1 MQSLKAHLEP
11 KIDVVLVEK
20 NTRGRFPGPRA
31 KKDTIGLVWS
41 TWVSNST
48 WGTQK
53 VSLLSESGSISFST
67 MKCLSKIGTF
77 KEFKNLV
84 VAYDKYVEKE
94 YIPVFASAEASPR
107 DKSLVSLKILG
118 FDTIVHTNRST
129 IKKEDLLYILNNPDK
144 QTYSVQIEPW
154 VLKKWNII

>member
-1 MQSLKAHLEP
+1 MRSLKAHLEP

-20 NTRGRFPGPRA
+20 NTRGKFPGPKA
-31 KKDTIGLVWS
+31 KKGTIGLIWS

-84 VAYDKYVEKE
+84 DAYDKYVEKE
-94 YIPVFASAEASPR
+94 YIPVFASAKALLR

-129 IKKEDLLYILNNPDK
+129 IKKEDILYILNNPDK